1 MEISVLGF
9 KINVLN
15 ALIFVALG
23 FLVATLTVASCSKVS
38 VKEAMTN
45 LANAS
50 GLTEHGNTDLMSGWS
65 SKAHAYAGSMGHQD
79 VLEQHKQ
86 YKGTPVPLKDG
97 ELFYFEDNEFKPEC
111 CPSKYSTSTG
121 CACISEEQMTYL
133 NERGGNRTSQPTEF

>member
-1 MEISVLGF
+1 MEFSVLVF

-15 ALIFVALG
+15 ALIFAALG
-23 FLVATLTVASCSKVS
+23 FLVATMTVASCSKVS

-50 GLTEHGNTDLMSGWS
+50 PLGDMGNAELMNSWT
-65 SKAHAYAGSMGHQD
+65 SKAHAYAGNMGYED

-86 YKGTPVPLKDG
+86 YQGTPVPLKEG
-97 ELFYFEDNEFKPEC
+97 QLFYFEDNKFRPEC

-121 CACISEEQMTYL
+121 CACISEDQMTYL
-133 NERGGNRTSQPTEF
+133 NERGGNRTLPTEF